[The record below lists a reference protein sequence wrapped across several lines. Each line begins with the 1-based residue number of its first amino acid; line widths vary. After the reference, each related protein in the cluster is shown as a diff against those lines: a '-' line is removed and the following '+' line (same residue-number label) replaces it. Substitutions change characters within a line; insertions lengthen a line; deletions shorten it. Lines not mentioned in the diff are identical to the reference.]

1 MAPTGNDVMGINANM
16 LLVVNIETQFA
27 AQIEVP
33 ISVAAKWQ
41 WILVQSP
48 CVCFVIDECLQCSG
62 AFFSEGPHSHA
73 FFTTTIEAACFCV
86 GVISRNAAVPV
97 VI

>member
-1 MAPTGNDVMGINANM
+1 MAPTGNDVMDISANM

-41 WILVQSP
+41 WILVQSS

-62 AFFSEGPHSHA
+62 AFFSEGSPLPCIFYNYNRSSLLLCRCHQ
-73 FFTTTIEAACFCV
+73 
-86 GVISRNAAVPV
+86 
-97 VI
+97 